1 MSTTGSTT
9 NSAEQLVE
17 GSCPATQPPNSAGQ
31 HVIPISEVAF
41 RTPRGGSRPSAGQVL
56 FRTSL
61 SWEVWLCLGQGPS
74 FLIGCEW
81 DYAALRKAGQLF
93 IALQATSWLEA
104 LRARFE
110 TRQRAE
116 HEETWFLSDDED
128 VINCR
133 NDSESDLFDPT
144 NIFWEDSDQDD
155 GVDPSDRYRDHDG
168 DAVSPRD
175 MLDPFE

>member
-1 MSTTGSTT
+1 MSTR
-9 NSAEQLVE
+9 
-17 GSCPATQPPNSAGQ
+17 
-31 HVIPISEVAF
+31 HVADSQRYEPSNDEILAAREREVAS
-41 RTPRGGSRPSAGQVL
+41 PRGGSRPSAGQIL
-56 FRTSL
+56 FRTNP
-61 SWEVWLCLGQGPS
+61 SWVVWLCSGQGPS
-74 FLIGCEW
+74 WLIGCEW
-81 DYAALRKAGQLF
+81 DYAALRNAGQLF

-144 NIFWEDSDQDD
+144 NRFWEDSDQDD

-168 DAVSPRD
+168 DAVLPRD

>member
-1 MSTTGSTT
+1 MSTR
-9 NSAEQLVE
+9 
-17 GSCPATQPPNSAGQ
+17 
-31 HVIPISEVAF
+31 HVADSQRYEPSNDEILAAREREVAS
-41 RTPRGGSRPSAGQVL
+41 PRGGSRPSAGQIL
-56 FRTSL
+56 FRTNP
-61 SWEVWLCLGQGPS
+61 SWVVWLCSGQGPS
-74 FLIGCEW
+74 WLIGCEW
-81 DYAALRKAGQLF
+81 DYAALRNAGQLF

-116 HEETWFLSDDED
+116 HEETWFLSEFLSDDED

-133 NDSESDLFDPT
+133 NESESDLFDPT
-144 NIFWEDSDQDD
+144 NEFWEDSDQDD

-168 DAVSPRD
+168 DAVLPRD